1 MPILG
6 NHDKEIRDR
15 GTKYPEITP
24 YDIDATAFCDFFEL
38 PDEEWKWSFGI
49 PDFNVTFMAL
59 DLQHLTDFGTTWQT
73 CHDFHR
79 GSEQFEWYKKIMNSD
94 PQSFAIT
101 LHNAKNDRIRAK
113 EDGEWSNLF
122 QKGTAAIT
130 GYGYFSE
137 RAEVNGFPYFN
148 TSLKSGDIYPD
159 KFSKVLE
166 DIHGYILLTFEKDKP
181 MKLEI
186 KSLDGEVI
194 DSTVWS
200 KRI

>member
-1 MPILG
+1 MRRPFATFLNCRMRSGNGVLESLILI
-6 NHDKEIRDR
+6 H
-15 GTKYPEITP
+15 
-24 YDIDATAFCDFFEL
+24 L
-38 PDEEWKWSFGI
+38 
-49 PDFNVTFMAL
+49 TFMAL
-59 DLQHLTDFGTTWQT
+59 DLQHITDFGTTWQT

-148 TSLKSGDIYPD
+148 TSLKSC
-159 KFSKVLE
+159 
-166 DIHGYILLTFEKDKP
+166 LLYT
-181 MKLEI
+181 
-186 KSLDGEVI
+186 
-194 DSTVWS
+194 
-200 KRI
+200 